1 VAGSCS
7 ERTGADRGGE
17 PPREG
22 SRASPY
28 RAAQGYGVGF
38 VTETDVLLLVAAGV
52 GAGLTGSIAGLASL
66 VSYPALLA
74 VGLPPVAANV
84 TNTTAMMATT
94 AGAAAGSRLELR
106 GQGRRLLVLSGQMA
120 AGGLVGAL
128 LLLMTPAQ
136 AFEAVVP
143 WLVALGSVLLLA
155 RDRLRTWA
163 VRTRP
168 GVAPRRAGA
177 LWWPLVLIL
186 VGAYGGYF
194 GAGSGIILLATL
206 AVRDSE
212 PLAVTNAVKNIGTG
226 VANVVAT
233 LVYLFLAP
241 VDFAAAAALGVG
253 ALAGARMGPGI
264 VRALPE
270 RPLRYAIAISGL
282 GLALWLLLSGS

>member
-1 VAGSCS
+1 
-7 ERTGADRGGE
+7 
-17 PPREG
+17 
-22 SRASPY
+22 
-28 RAAQGYGVGF
+28 
-38 VTETDVLLLVAAGV
+38 VTETDMLILVAAGV

-74 VGLPPVAANV
+74 VGLPPIAANV

-106 GQGRRLLVLSGQMA
+106 GQGRRLLVLSGQLA
-120 AGGLVGAL
+120 AGGLVGAAL
-128 LLLMTPAQ
+128 LLSTPAQ

-143 WLVALGSVLLLA
+143 WLVALGSALLLA
-155 RDRLRTWA
+155 RERLRTWA

-168 GVAPRRAGA
+168 TVAARRIGA
-177 LWWPLVLIL
+177 SWWPLALIL

-194 GAGSGIILLATL
+194 GAGAGIILLATL

-226 VANVVAT
+226 VANGAAT
-233 LVYLFLAP
+233 LVYLFVAP
-241 VDFAAAAALGVG
+241 VDVAAAAALGAGALVG
-253 ALAGARMGPGI
+253 AWIGPRI

-270 RPLRYAIAISGL
+270 RPLRYAIALAGL
-282 GLALWLLLSGS
+282 GLALWLQLSGS

>member
-1 VAGSCS
+1 V
-7 ERTGADRGGE
+7 TG
-17 PPREG
+17 
-22 SRASPY
+22 
-28 RAAQGYGVGF
+28 
-38 VTETDVLLLVAAGV
+38 TDVLLLVLAGV
-52 GAGLTGSIAGLASL
+52 GAGLTGSMAGLASL

-106 GQGRRLLVLSGQMA
+106 GQGRRLLVLGGQMA
-120 AGGLVGAL
+120 AGGLVGAAL
-128 LLLMTPAQ
+128 LLTTPAQ

-163 VRTRP
+163 MRP
-168 GVAPRRAGA
+168 RSRVTARRASVS
-177 LWWPLVLIL
+177 WWPLVLIV

-206 AVRDSE
+206 ALRDSE

-226 VANVVAT
+226 VANAVAT

-241 VDFAAAAALGVG
+241 VDLTAAAALGAGALVG
-253 ALAGARMGPGI
+253 ASLGPRI
-264 VRALPE
+264 VRVLPE
-270 RPLRYAIAISGL
+270 RPLRYAIALSGL
-282 GLALWLLLSGS
+282 GLALWLQMSGPS

>member
-1 VAGSCS
+1 LDVRPEAARPRPG
-7 ERTGADRGGE
+7 RG
-17 PPREG
+17 
-22 SRASPY
+22 RALTL
-28 RAAQGYGVGF
+28 
-38 VTETDVLLLVAAGV
+38 TEALLLVAAGV

-106 GQGRRLLVLSGQMA
+106 GQRRRLLVLSGQMA
-120 AGGLVGAL
+120 AGGLVGAAL
-128 LLLMTPAQ
+128 LLTTPAQ

-155 RDRLRTWA
+155 RDQLRTWA

-168 GVAPRRAGA
+168 VARTRRAAA
-177 LWWPLVLIL
+177 LGWPLVLIL

-194 GAGSGIILLATL
+194 GAGSGVILLATL

-233 LVYLFLAP
+233 VVYLFLAP
-241 VDFAAAAALGVG
+241 VDPAAAAALGAG
-253 ALAGARMGPGI
+253 ALLGAWLGPRI
-264 VRALPE
+264 VRVMPE
-270 RPLRYAIAISGL
+270 RPLRYAIALAGL
-282 GLALWLLLSGS
+282 GLAGWLWLSGS

>member
-1 VAGSCS
+1 
-7 ERTGADRGGE
+7 
-17 PPREG
+17 
-22 SRASPY
+22 
-28 RAAQGYGVGF
+28 
-38 VTETDVLLLVAAGV
+38 VTETDMLLLVAAGV

-74 VGLPPVAANV
+74 VGLPPIAANV

-120 AGGLVGAL
+120 TGGLMGAVL
-128 LLLMTPAQ
+128 LLTTPAQ

-143 WLVALGSVLLLA
+143 WLVALGSALLLA
-155 RDRLRTWA
+155 RDRLRMWA

-168 GVAPRRAGA
+168 TVAARRAGA
-177 LWWPLVLIL
+177 SWWPLALIL

-194 GAGSGIILLATL
+194 GAGAGIILLATL

-226 VANVVAT
+226 VANAVAT
-233 LVYLFLAP
+233 LVYLFVAP
-241 VDFAAAAALGVG
+241 VDVAAAAALGAG
-253 ALAGARMGPGI
+253 ALIGAWIGPRI
-264 VRALPE
+264 VRVLPE
-270 RPLRYAIAISGL
+270 RPLRYAIALAGL
-282 GLALWLLLSGS
+282 GLALWLQLSGS

>member
-1 VAGSCS
+1 
-7 ERTGADRGGE
+7 
-17 PPREG
+17 
-22 SRASPY
+22 
-28 RAAQGYGVGF
+28 
-38 VTETDVLLLVAAGV
+38 VTETDMLLLVAAGV

-74 VGLPPVAANV
+74 VGLPPIAANV

-120 AGGLVGAL
+120 AGGLMGAVL
-128 LLLMTPAQ
+128 LLTTPAQ

-163 VRTRP
+163 IRTRP
-168 GVAPRRAGA
+168 TVAARRAGA
-177 LWWPLVLIL
+177 SWWPLALLL

-194 GAGSGIILLATL
+194 GAGAGIILLATL

-226 VANVVAT
+226 VANAVAT
-233 LVYLFLAP
+233 LVYLFVAP
-241 VDFAAAAALGVG
+241 VDVAAAAALGAG
-253 ALAGARMGPGI
+253 ALIGAWIGPRV
-264 VRALPE
+264 VRVLPE
-270 RPLRYAIAISGL
+270 RPLRYAIALAGL
-282 GLALWLLLSGS
+282 GLALWLQLSGS

>member
-1 VAGSCS
+1 MAGSCS
-7 ERTGADRGGE
+7 ERTGAFRGRE
-17 PPREG
+17 PPRDG
-22 SRASPY
+22 SRDSPY
-28 RAAQGYGVGF
+28 RAARGYGVGF
-38 VTETDVLLLVAAGV
+38 VTETDVLLLVVAGV
-52 GAGLTGSIAGLASL
+52 GAGLTGSMAGLASL

-120 AGGLVGAL
+120 AGGLVGAAL
-128 LLLMTPAQ
+128 LLTTPAQ

-155 RDRLRTWA
+155 RDRLRAWA
-163 VRTRP
+163 VRTGP
-168 GVAPRRAGA
+168 SVAPRRAGA
-177 LWWPLVLIL
+177 PWWPPVLIL

-233 LVYLFLAP
+233 VIYLFLAP
-241 VDFAAAAALGVG
+241 VDLAAATALGAGALVG
-253 ALAGARMGPGI
+253 AWLGPRI
-264 VRALPE
+264 VRVLPE
-270 RPLRYAIAISGL
+270 RPLRYAIALCGL
-282 GLALWLLLSGS
+282 GLALWLWLSGS

>member
-1 VAGSCS
+1 
-7 ERTGADRGGE
+7 
-17 PPREG
+17 
-22 SRASPY
+22 
-28 RAAQGYGVGF
+28 

-106 GQGRRLLVLSGQMA
+106 GQGRRLLVLGGQMA
-120 AGGLVGAL
+120 VGGLAGAL
-128 LLLMTPAQ
+128 LLLTTPAE

-168 GVAPRRAGA
+168 AGASRRTGA

-233 LVYLFLAP
+233 LVYVFMAP
-241 VDFAAAAALGVG
+241 VDLSAAAALGVG

-270 RPLRYAIAISGL
+270 PPLRYAIAISGL